1 MVAVILGFLLTLALS
16 VGVLLLVAMPHL
28 KRGSRILTPDGE
40 RAVRHA
46 QEQSRSVASA
56 VQRGVVAAPNA
67 VADMIRHTPEQ
78 RDAAGEVS
86 AAEGTAA
93 VEDAPEPVAEGIPAG
108 EDVAEDAAREPVSE
122 PKREPKRDPEP
133 APVSATEP
141 ERKPA
146 PEPVVPV
153 VQPLP
158 VITGVP
164 AEPESAPAP
173 KAEPKPE
180 PQPEPRPEPAPVA
193 EVQTKPA
200 PKPEP
205 EPAPAHEPEPEPKA
219 TPAGRPGIGRQ
230 RPSPAISGPIRQPEG
245 DGKLVKPPIKP
256 SNKRHKTKAKS
267 RRR

>member
-1 MVAVILGFLLTLALS
+1 VVAVILGFLLTLALS

-67 VADMIRHTPEQ
+67 VADMIRHAPEQ
-78 RDAAGEVS
+78 RDAAGEAS
-86 AAEGTAA
+86 AAERTAA

-108 EDVAEDAAREPVSE
+108 EDVAEDAAPEPVSE
-122 PKREPKRDPEP
+122 PKRESKREPEP
-133 APVSATEP
+133 APVSAAGP
-141 ERKPA
+141 ERTPA

-158 VITGVP
+158 VITRVP
-164 AEPESAPAP
+164 AEPESGPAP

-180 PQPEPRPEPAPVA
+180 PRPEPKPEPEPVA
-193 EVQTKPA
+193 EVRAKPA

-205 EPAPAHEPEPEPKA
+205 DPEPEPEPEPEA
-219 TPAGRPGIGRQ
+219 TPAARPGVGRQ
-230 RPSPAISGPIRQPEG
+230 RSSPAISGPIRQPEG